1 MVNKNR
7 KNKSTNTADAIITR
21 CLILLLASTLFLIF
35 GPTRSMLD
43 QHHDAMVL
51 PQLPGP
57 ASSYAEVTELEHEDA
72 FRATIQQCLPPNPKC
87 KQFILP
93 NNNNNKR
100 RVAVIAPPGDLVAK
114 ERLQAI
120 AQSHD
125 NLELIFRT
133 HVPPYGYGK
142 THGLTQVIRF
152 IPQPLL
158 LQVTDAL
165 QSLLQHG
172 ETHAI
177 ITLSDLKAGLRQIL
191 RFHCRLSH
199 LAAHTALLSVA
210 EKEDEEEISS
220 VLQSFLFPDEKPP
233 EPNNNNNNN
242 TYIGNDD
249 DPDALYQVHAA
260 DGTQTLTHVQSLSRV
275 NVLNVLDQ
283 VLLDELQHT
292 RNLTIWPCP
301 SFWSAGDAPDPTKIS
316 PLVQRLAQA
325 LSPDCE
331 DPYAKCW
338 VERDKCEAVGDARC
352 VKNKK

>member
-1 MVNKNR
+1 MANKNK
-7 KNKSTNTADAIITR
+7 KNKSTITGDVLITR
-21 CLILLLASTLFLIF
+21 FLVFLLASTLFLIF
-35 GPTRSMLD
+35 GPTRSILD
-43 QHHDAMVL
+43 QHHDAMVQQQQQ
-51 PQLPGP
+51 PKLPGP
-57 ASSYAEVTELEHEDA
+57 SSYAEVTELEHEDA
-72 FRATIQQCLPPNPKC
+72 FRDTIQQCLPPNPKC

-100 RVAVIAPPGDLVAK
+100 RVAVIAPPGDLFAT

-120 AQSHD
+120 TQSHD
-125 NLELIFRT
+125 NLELIVRT

-210 EKEDEEEISS
+210 ATEDEERSS

-233 EPNNNNNNN
+233 SVEPNNN
-242 TYIGNDD
+242 NDD

-275 NVLNVLDQ
+275 NVLKVLDQ
-283 VLLDELQHT
+283 VLLEELQRT

-338 VERDKCEAVGDARC
+338 VERDKCEAAGDARC
-352 VKNKK
+352 VKKRK

>member
-7 KNKSTNTADAIITR
+7 KNKSTITGDAIVTR
-21 CLILLLASTLFLIF
+21 LLVLLLASTLFLIF

-57 ASSYAEVTELEHEDA
+57 SYAEVTELEHEEA

-87 KQFILP
+87 KQFVLP
-93 NNNNNKR
+93 GSNKR
-100 RVAVIAPPGDLVAK
+100 RVAVIAPPGDLIAK
-114 ERLQAI
+114 ERLQAM

-125 NLELIFRT
+125 DLELIFRT

-158 LQVTDAL
+158 LEVTDAL
-165 QSLLQHG
+165 QSLLQKG

-210 EKEDEEEISS
+210 ATEDEEISS
-220 VLQSFLFPDEKPP
+220 VLQSFLFPDEKPL
-233 EPNNNNNNN
+233 EPNDN
-242 TYIGNDD
+242 NDD
-249 DPDALYQVHAA
+249 DPDALYQLHAA
-260 DGTQTLTHVQSLSRV
+260 DGTQILTHVQSLSRV
-275 NVLNVLDQ
+275 NVLKVLDQ
-283 VLLDELQHT
+283 VLLDELQRT
-292 RNLTIWPCP
+292 NNLTIWPCP
-301 SFWSAGDAPDPTKIS
+301 SFWSAGDGPDPTNMS
-316 PLVQRLAQA
+316 PLVQCLAQA

-338 VERDKCEAVGDARC
+338 VERDKCEAAGDARC